1 MIWKEYCH
9 KLLLLVLLLLCN
21 CQYSE
26 KMKLRRIVNQSYGKQ
41 INTLW
46 SGLQI
51 LEDTVIPVTNITKAP
66 ITVITCDEDR
76 LCTECL
82 GKYLKGA
89 ELLVDYFNSDSVQ
102 FVEIISSHMIAD
114 IQKVI
119 KGIDSSKVRVLYDEN
134 KSFLVDNT
142 LEKIPK
148 KHLGFLIDKNNCVVL
163 AGNPLTN
170 NGISVLYRKYILQ
183 MMKNGGI
190 MINE

>member
-66 ITVITCDEDR
+66 
-76 LCTECL
+76 
-82 GKYLKGA
+82 LKGA

>member
-9 KLLLLVLLLLCN
+9 KLLLLVLLLLLCN

-66 ITVITCDEDR
+66 ITVVTCDEDR

-89 ELLVDYFNSDSVQ
+89 ELLVDYFKLLAHQ
-102 FVEIISSHMIAD
+102 L
-114 IQKVI
+114 
-119 KGIDSSKVRVLYDEN
+119 SKHGLYLL
-134 KSFLVDNT
+134 F
-142 LEKIPK
+142 
-148 KHLGFLIDKNNCVVL
+148 
-163 AGNPLTN
+163 
-170 NGISVLYRKYILQ
+170 
-183 MMKNGGI
+183 
-190 MINE
+190 